1 MAANHAT
8 PTDPT
13 TTADLLELFR
23 VVLQSARDTDRILN
37 LWLEKDLRLT
47 MQDLSV
53 LQSISVGVE
62 YPTDIAA
69 RLNQASPT
77 VSHVISRL
85 VGRGLIER
93 ERGTDDGRKRRLQ
106 LTSKGTT
113 TLDRAHEIIAKSM
126 DDGHFRLTEKDV
138 TRTQRALEKYMK
150 IMRFG
155 A

>member
-1 MAANHAT
+1 MAA
-8 PTDPT
+8 T
-13 TTADLLELFR
+13 TNLLELFR
-23 VVLQSARDTDRILN
+23 VILQSARDTDRLLN
-37 LWLEKDLRLT
+37 EWLEGETNLT

-53 LQSISVGVE
+53 LHAIDQGIV

-93 ERGTDDGRKRRLQ
+93 ARADEDGRKRRLT
-106 LTSKGTT
+106 LTAAGTDA
-113 TLDRAHEIIAKSM
+113 LERCRAIIERSLESGRYK
-126 DDGHFRLTEKDV
+126 LTEKDIV
-138 TRTQRALEKYMK
+138 RTHKALDKYLK

-155 A
+155 G